1 MLPEAAFAAIG
12 EGCAGSWEGEIPPY
26 LYASSLQVPGWLD
39 PVTDDVLSL
48 IMAQLSLAIP
58 ILYFSWERMRSE
70 EQCQPWAG
78 VLLISEAEALKEAAL
93 RLSWSVLMK
102 AVSRASALAFDLV
115 LHAEIEKAQWR

>member
-1 MLPEAAFAAIG
+1 M
-12 EGCAGSWEGEIPPY
+12 
-26 LYASSLQVPGWLD
+26 
-39 PVTDDVLSL
+39 TDDVLSL

-70 EQCQPWAG
+70 EQCQPCAG

-115 LHAEIEKAQWR
+115 LRAEIEKAQWR